1 MLRNSVDALKPIH
14 HFVIILSH
22 PVEIVFSPVDRLL
35 SSSFRTTKSDTFL
48 HSELHQLFKK
58 KQKNRKWRNSILQTE
73 KKDSVTSFNSS
84 SVLNDDA
91 TALMIP
97 DIELNVDGNL

>member
-1 MLRNSVDALKPIH
+1 MLTAREIKKKIKRQKVRRFHTVENITELLRNSIDALKPIH

-22 PVEIVFSPVDRLL
+22 PVEIILSPVDRLL

-58 KQKNRKWRNSILQTE
+58 KQKNRK
-73 KKDSVTSFNSS
+73 
-84 SVLNDDA
+84 
-91 TALMIP
+91 
-97 DIELNVDGNL
+97 

>member
-1 MLRNSVDALKPIH
+1 MLTGREIKKRIKRQKVRRFHTVENITELLRNSVDALKPIH

-22 PVEIVFSPVDRLL
+22 PVEIILSPVDRLL

-58 KQKNRKWRNSILQTE
+58 KQKNRK
-73 KKDSVTSFNSS
+73 
-84 SVLNDDA
+84 
-91 TALMIP
+91 
-97 DIELNVDGNL
+97 